1 MLNLASR
8 TVTRAATRTAA
19 CIVTAGLA
27 VSTTPAWA
35 GDLAQVV
42 GADETVAPEGEEKVI
57 DAGHVDIG
65 TLLNGSDAELL
76 ARDDAGDS
84 PVWRHLDDLVFS
96 VGDAAQQT
104 LPDTDDFS
112 FVGAQSGEDVWVV
125 PQTEQVGVP
134 WLGWN
139 TQAPSL
145 VDNADRGV
153 TMEFLG
159 HSGPGDFSLFLQN
172 GGFEA
177 PQLLWSTAEKGES
190 EFWVDLNTH
199 THANWTFTEPGTHQV
214 GIRIKGE
221 TTNGEEFSTDGVLTF
236 AVGDGADIQ
245 AAQDAEWNP
254 ADATTEDSSLPVWVY
269 VLVGGGIIVLIA
281 GVAVFAK
288 SRKRGDGHV

>member
-1 MLNLASR
+1 M
-8 TVTRAATRTAA
+8 
-19 CIVTAGLA
+19 
-27 VSTTPAWA
+27 
-35 GDLAQVV
+35 V

-65 TLLNGSDAELL
+65 TLLDGSDAELL

-104 LPDTDDFS
+104 LPDTDEFS

-125 PQTEQVGVP
+125 PQTEQAGVP

-221 TTNGEEFSTDGVLTF
+221 TTDGEEFSTDGVLTF
-236 AVGDGADIQ
+236 AVGDGADVQ
-245 AAQDAEWNP
+245 AAQDAEWSP
-254 ADATTEDSSLPVWVY
+254 ADAATEDSSLPVWIY

-281 GVAVFAK
+281 GVAVLVK